1 MTAQTAKQKAADAAK
16 DANSTNSKVTNES
29 KMEVY
34 LSKTVQLMPGAEP
47 LKPGSHSLIE
57 SVAKGLIEDGLAVSK
72 ESANSEEDGEEL
84 DQIKQ
89 QLADLQAKLSKL
101 DK

>member
-1 MTAQTAKQKAADAAK
+1 MTTQTAKQKATAAAK
-16 DANSTNSKVTNES
+16 DTNSAATKVTTES

-34 LSKTVQLMPGAEP
+34 LLKTVQLAPGAEP

-72 ESANSEEDGEEL
+72 ESAESEDEE
-84 DQIKQ
+84 
-89 QLADLQAKLSKL
+89 
-101 DK
+101 

>member
-1 MTAQTAKQKAADAAK
+1 MTAQTAKQKASAAAK
-16 DANSTNSKVTNES
+16 DANSTDSSASAKDANSTAPKVTTES

-34 LSKTVQLMPGAEP
+34 LSKTVQLVPGAEP

-72 ESANSEEDGEEL
+72 ESANSEKDGEE
-84 DQIKQ
+84 
-89 QLADLQAKLSKL
+89 
-101 DK
+101 

>member
-1 MTAQTAKQKAADAAK
+1 MTTQTAKQKAAAAK
-16 DANSTNSKVTNES
+16 DANSTDPKVTTES

-34 LSKTVQLMPGAEP
+34 LSKTVQLVPGADP

-72 ESANSEEDGEEL
+72 ESAESEDEE
-84 DQIKQ
+84 
-89 QLADLQAKLSKL
+89 
-101 DK
+101 

>member
-1 MTAQTAKQKAADAAK
+1 MTAQTAKQKASAAAK
-16 DANSTNSKVTNES
+16 DANSTDSSASAKDANSTTPKVTTES

-34 LSKTVQLMPGAEP
+34 LSKTVQLVPGAEP

-72 ESANSEEDGEEL
+72 ESAKSEEDGEE
-84 DQIKQ
+84 
-89 QLADLQAKLSKL
+89 
-101 DK
+101 

>member
-1 MTAQTAKQKAADAAK
+1 MTTQTAKQKAAASASAK
-16 DANSTNSKVTNES
+16 DANSTDSKVTTES

-34 LSKTVQLMPGAEP
+34 LPKTVQLAPGAEP

-72 ESANSEEDGEEL
+72 KSSKSEDEE
-84 DQIKQ
+84 
-89 QLADLQAKLSKL
+89 
-101 DK
+101 

>member
-1 MTAQTAKQKAADAAK
+1 MTTQTAKQKAAAAAK
-16 DANSTNSKVTNES
+16 DANSTESKVTTES

-34 LSKTVQLMPGAEP
+34 LPKTVQLVPGAEP

-72 ESANSEEDGEEL
+72 ESAESEGEE
-84 DQIKQ
+84 
-89 QLADLQAKLSKL
+89 
-101 DK
+101 